1 MPIAP
6 SAITTREA
14 RAFLSSEGVFA
25 LVTRGVY
32 LKVSNM
38 EIYQIPLLRDPVMIV
53 AFSGWSDAGE
63 AASGALT
70 HILENL
76 DQSGNSAQAILIAEY
91 EPEDFYD
98 FQVNRPM
105 ISVDDSL
112 VRSVNWPS
120 TQVYGLSTPHLEND
134 FVLVLGV
141 EPSMRWKTF
150 TSLLLD
156 LADDLEVELVVT
168 MGAMLADVPHTRP
181 ISVSGSGGHPDIAAR
196 LGVEISKYEG
206 PTGILGII
214 GDGCMKRGIDCVSL
228 WAGLPHYASNSP
240 SPKATLAL
248 VNAVEDFL
256 EISIALADLNHQAQE
271 WENEVSEMAEE
282 DAEVSEYVKALEE
295 SKDAA
300 EFKDVSGDEIARE
313 LERFLRRQN
322 ES

>member
-1 MPIAP
+1 MIA
-6 SAITTREA
+6 
-14 RAFLSSEGVFA
+14 
-25 LVTRGVY
+25 
-32 LKVSNM
+32 
-38 EIYQIPLLRDPVMIV
+38 

-70 HILENL
+70 HLLENL
-76 DQSGNSAQAILIAEY
+76 DQSGNAAQAILIAEY

-168 MGAMLADVPHTRP
+168 MGAMLADAPHTRP
-181 ISVSGSGGHPDIAAR
+181 ISVSGSGGHPDIATR

-256 EISIALADLNHQAQE
+256 EISIALADLSHQAQE

-282 DAEVSEYVKALEE
+282 DVEVSEYVKALEE

-300 EFKDVSGDEIARE
+300 EFKDVSGEEIARE